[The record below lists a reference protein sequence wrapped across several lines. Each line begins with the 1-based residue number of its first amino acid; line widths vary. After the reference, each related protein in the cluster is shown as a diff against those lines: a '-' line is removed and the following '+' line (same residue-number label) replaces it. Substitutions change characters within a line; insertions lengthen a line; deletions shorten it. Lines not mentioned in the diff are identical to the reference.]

1 MEFENFLMIA
11 GVAVGVVLL
20 GVGVGVFTM
29 MRAKRAR
36 GARDQWVRGA
46 YSIWTGGEDSGAWT
60 AQRAQ
65 QSLANWYGATNVG
78 KFWEVIRGLR
88 QGQTGNLAWDG
99 VRALD
104 LLRIGFAA
112 QFIDA
117 ESCFD
122 EATKIGRDLQQR
134 HGSWEELAQA
144 FEAGMRAWQQRQGI
158 TDPQETGRVQRNLPA
173 LRQQIWP
180 AVDFKTTLPDD

>member
-1 MEFENFLMIA
+1 MDYESFLMIGA
-11 GVAVGVVLL
+11 AAVAVVLL
-20 GVGVGVFTM
+20 GVGVGVFTV
-29 MRAKRAR
+29 MRGKRAR
-36 GARDQWVRGA
+36 GAGERWVRA
-46 YSIWTGGEDSGAWT
+46 AFSIWSGGEDSASWP

-65 QSLANWYGATNVG
+65 QSLSSWYGATNVG

-88 QGQTGNLAWDG
+88 QGQTGNVAWDA

-104 LLRIGFAA
+104 LLRIGLAA
-112 QFIDA
+112 QYIDA
-117 ESCFD
+117 EACYD
-122 EATKIGRDLQQR
+122 EAWKIGRDLQQR

-158 TDPQETGRVQRNLPA
+158 TDLQETGRVQRNLPA

-180 AVDFKTTLPDD
+180 TVDFKTTLPDD